1 MDQAGHKADEFRI
14 RAQKV
19 CDAPREGQLCKNT
32 LLSDIVWK
40 ACLSIGSFDIW
51 GKLKI

>member
-19 CDAPREGQLCKNT
+19 CDAPREGQLGKNT
-32 LLSDIVWK
+32 LY
-40 ACLSIGSFDIW
+40 
-51 GKLKI
+51 